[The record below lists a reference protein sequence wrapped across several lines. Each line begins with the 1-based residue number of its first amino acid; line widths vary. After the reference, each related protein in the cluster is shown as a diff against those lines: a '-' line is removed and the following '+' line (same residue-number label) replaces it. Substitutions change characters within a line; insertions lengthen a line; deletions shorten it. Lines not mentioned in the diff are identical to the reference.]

1 MRFPKDKASSLSTLQ
16 QPLAVSNFPFQML
29 TAILVAAP
37 VSRPH
42 VISFVPMMMQR
53 SLSGSRY
60 SFASAPIYQFP
71 GSSQDFFISSKD
83 VRNLDDAVTL
93 LDRLI
98 CSLYPIIQLYE
109 EGRLEKHTRSILWI
123 LSAMDRHEFHT
134 IS

>member
-60 SFASAPIYQFP
+60 YLTILP
-71 GSSQDFFISSKD
+71 
-83 VRNLDDAVTL
+83 DDAENCDGVQEE
-93 LDRLI
+93 LI
-98 CSLYPIIQLYE
+98 ESVSE
-109 EGRLEKHTRSILWI
+109 REV
-123 LSAMDRHEFHT
+123 
-134 IS
+134 